1 MLKEEFSGESTS
13 SKLARVR
20 EKMAEEDAQYHIVST
35 LDDIAWILNVRGN
48 DIPHVPVVLSFLV
61 IDKKDV
67 MWFVEE
73 SALSDAVKKMA
84 AECGVTIRPY
94 EEVYAYKSSLA
105 LYTKHLL
112 YISKKCIICYT
123 RRCLEPKK
131 KKEEVRMAS
140 LVENAQHKVERKAF
154 EIMING
160 IVGKLTKTD
169 DVAKR
174 QETFLSLIDKAEAFW
189 GDGTDKATLD
199 KVREYMK
206 NPENRWMKFLNRVL
220 DETNPTYAKKFLLN
234 LGYEAFFRGTKTI
247 RANREKYNCN
257 IPWLILFDPT
267 DACNMH
273 CVGCWSGTY
282 RHKNSMS
289 YEDMDKIVTQGKELG
304 TYLYFM
310 TGGEPTVRKAD
321 ILKLAEKHND
331 CMFGLF
337 SNSTLIDDAFCQ
349 KIVELGNITFLLSI
363 EGTPETNDG
372 RRGDGHYA
380 AVIKAMDL
388 LKKYGI
394 VFGTSICYTRA
405 NVEAVTDEKF
415 LRFIADKGAR
425 FGFYFHYMPIGQNA
439 APELM
444 PTLKQREEIIKKIR
458 WVRTGDNDIGFFPMD
473 FQNDG
478 EFVGG
483 CIAGGRNYF
492 HINAQGDAEPC
503 VFIHFS
509 DSNIHDKSILEMLQS
524 PLFKAYHEGQP
535 FNRNHLRPCPMLENP
550 DLLREMIN
558 KTGAKGTNAEAE
570 ETVEHLCAKCDRYA
584 EEWGPVADR
593 IWAEQKHKK
602 LPYENYTEEKR
613 EHPELAAFEH
623 ADGSNGLRDEDIQ

>member
-1 MLKEEFSGESTS
+1 
-13 SKLARVR
+13 
-20 EKMAEEDAQYHIVST
+20 
-35 LDDIAWILNVRGN
+35 
-48 DIPHVPVVLSFLV
+48 
-61 IDKKDV
+61 
-67 MWFVEE
+67 
-73 SALSDAVKKMA
+73 
-84 AECGVTIRPY
+84 
-94 EEVYAYKSSLA
+94 
-105 LYTKHLL
+105 
-112 YISKKCIICYT
+112 
-123 RRCLEPKK
+123 
-131 KKEEVRMAS
+131 MAS
-140 LVENAQHKVERKAF
+140 LVENAQHKAERKAF
-154 EIMING
+154 EIMVNG

-169 DVAKR
+169 DMAKR
-174 QETFLSLIDKAEAFW
+174 QETFLQLIDKAEAFW
-189 GDGTDKATLD
+189 GNDTDKATLN
-199 KVREYMK
+199 KVREYVK
-206 NPENRWMKFLNRVL
+206 DPENRWVKFINRVL
-220 DETNPTYAKKFLLN
+220 DETNPKYAKKFLLN

-267 DACNMH
+267 DACNLH

-282 RHKNSMS
+282 GHKNNMS
-289 YEDMDKIVTQGKELG
+289 FEDMDKIVTQGKELG

-331 CMFGLF
+331 CMFALF
-337 SNSTLIDDAFCQ
+337 SNSTLIDEELCE

-372 RRGDGHYA
+372 RRGEGHYA
-380 AVIKAMDL
+380 AVMKAMDL
-388 LKKYGI
+388 LKEYGI
-394 VFGTSICYTRA
+394 VFGTSICYTSK
-405 NVEAVTDEKF
+405 NYKTVTSDEF
-415 LRFIADKGAR
+415 LDMLIDKGVRYAW
-425 FGFYFHYMPIGQNA
+425 YFHYMPVGNDA
-439 APELM
+439 APDLL
-444 PTLKQREEIIKKIR
+444 PTKEQREYMYHRVREIR
-458 WVRTGDNDIGFFPMD
+458 GATGGKPIYAMD

-483 CIAGGRNYF
+483 CIAGGRFYC
-492 HINAQGDAEPC
+492 HINPNGDVEPC

-550 DLLREMIN
+550 KLLREMVN

-570 ETVEHLCAKCDRYA
+570 ETVEHLCSKCDHYA

-602 LPYENYTEEKR
+602 APYENYTEEKR

-623 ADGSNGLRDEDIQ
+623 ADGSNGLRDEDLQ